1 MEPERRSEIEE
12 NPTPLISAKMLD
24 SSGSMDKDTINI
36 KSPPSLNQDTWLQS
50 FPWEQAGL
58 KGVDPQWHF
67 RIIDKKVKNSN

>member
-12 NPTPLISAKMLD
+12 NPTPLTSAKMLD

-36 KSPPSLNQDTWLQS
+36 KSPPSSSQDTWLQS

-58 KGVDPQWHF
+58 KGVDPQWHS
-67 RIIDKKVKNSN
+67 RTIDKKVRNSN